1 MEIFARPGK
10 ANTAAALSHAL
21 SRAQA
26 GGLPLVVATNTG
38 ETACT
43 LLDLAQGR
51 PLPPLIAVSHVQ
63 GFIQPGSQEL
73 QAQETARLRAA
84 GVPIIT
90 ATHVLSGVE
99 RGLSSK
105 LGGVYPA
112 EIMAHTLRML
122 GQGVKVAVEIAIM
135 ALDGGL
141 LPYGQPVVAVGGTG
155 RGADT
160 AVVLT
165 PAHAAQIL
173 DTRIHEILCKPALW

>member
-1 MEIFARPGK
+1 MEIFERPGK
-10 ANTAAALSHAL
+10 TNTAAALSCAL
-21 SRAQA
+21 ARAQA
-26 GGLPLVVATNTG
+26 DGLPLVIATNTG
-38 ETACT
+38 ATACA
-43 LLDLAQGR
+43 LLDMVQGQ
-51 PLPPLIAVSHVQ
+51 PAPHVVAVSHVQ
-63 GFIQPGSQEL
+63 GFVQPGGQEL
-73 QAQETARLRAA
+73 QPQETARLRAA
-84 GVPIIT
+84 GVPIVT
-90 ATHVLSGVE
+90 ATHVLSGIE

-122 GQGVKVAVEIAIM
+122 GQGVKVAVEITVM

-160 AVVLT
+160 AMVLT